1 MAKTDDRVK
10 FFQEISALIIQ
21 LESEHLKFMPTCF
34 FRTQAEQAVMF
45 AQGKSKTL
53 NSKHSEWLAIDLVLI
68 KFGVLVWKDS
78 PEYKKA
84 GEFWKT
90 MGHTW
95 GGDWEEI
102 HDIYH
107 FEF

>member
-21 LESEHLKFMPTCF
+21 LESEHIEFMPTCF
-34 FRTQAEQAVMF
+34 YRTQAEQAILF

-53 NSKHSEWLAIDLVLI
+53 NSKHQEWLAVDFVLI
-68 KFGVLVWKDS
+68 KFGQLIWKREAGYDR
-78 PEYKKA
+78 A
-84 GEFWKT
+84 GEIWKN

-95 GGDWEEI
+95 GGDWESLG
-102 HDIYH
+102 DIYH

>member
-21 LESEHLKFMPTCF
+21 LESEHMEFMPTCF
-34 FRTQAEQAVMF
+34 FRTQSEQAVLY

-53 NSKHSEWLAIDLVLI
+53 NSKHTEWLAIDFVLI
-68 KFGVLVWKDS
+68 RYGKPIWGDCR
-78 PEYKKA
+78 EYQKA
-84 GEFWKT
+84 GELWKS

-95 GGDWEEI
+95 GGDWDSLG
-102 HDIYH
+102 DIYH

>member
-21 LESEHLKFMPTCF
+21 LESEHIEFMPTCF
-34 FRTQAEQAVMF
+34 FRTQSEQAVLY

-53 NSKHSEWLAIDLVLI
+53 QSKHTEWLAMDLVFVR
-68 KFGVLVWKDS
+68 FGQLVWK
-78 PEYKKA
+78 PAVEYDKA
-84 GEFWKT
+84 GELWKS

-95 GGDWEEI
+95 GGDWESLG
-102 HDIYH
+102 DIYH